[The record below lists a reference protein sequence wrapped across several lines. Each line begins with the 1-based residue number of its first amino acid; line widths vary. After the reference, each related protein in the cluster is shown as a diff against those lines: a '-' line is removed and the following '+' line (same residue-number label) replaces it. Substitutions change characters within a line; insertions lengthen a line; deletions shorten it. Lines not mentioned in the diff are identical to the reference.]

1 MDGLLSVAEFRCARV
16 PSPFPCSF
24 YAWAVFGAAGDS
36 PFFDPFYEVMH
47 MLQVSHL
54 TIRHARDLRPLLEDF
69 SFTLNPG
76 DRAVII
82 GEEGNGKST
91 LLKRIAD
98 PALVEGYVECSG
110 EVSTGG
116 ARVGYLPQELPA
128 VDRDLTVYEY
138 FSALPCFFELTPRE
152 IADMLRALRLPADF
166 CYGEQAVGTLSG
178 GEKVKL
184 QLCRLLME
192 GPQLL
197 LLDEPSNDLD
207 IETLQW
213 LERFLLDSPVPVLYV
228 SHDETL
234 IERTA
239 NVIVHL
245 ELLRRRTLARWTVAR
260 MSYGQYRDER
270 LRALTHQE
278 QVARKEEAEYRQRMD
293 KFLQIQSKV
302 DHAQETITRADP
314 AGGRLLKKK
323 MHAVKSLGRRIERDY
338 ENRTQIPDVEE
349 AILLRFPEDISLPEG
364 RVVLDWGPETLRQG
378 ERILARDVRLSV
390 RGPRKVVI
398 TGTNGAGKTTLLR
411 RLHQV
416 LEGQANLRVG
426 WMPQE
431 YGELLPAGQT
441 PVDFLTRTGS
451 KEEATRIR
459 TRLGS
464 LKYTPE
470 EMDHRIGELSGG
482 QKAKLLFLK
491 MVLDGCDVLLLDEP
505 TRNFSPLSGPE
516 IRGILRS
523 FGGAILSVSHDR
535 KYIEEVCDTVYCLSE
550 QGLSPVREGKTAR

>member
-1 MDGLLSVAEFRCARV
+1 
-16 PSPFPCSF
+16 
-24 YAWAVFGAAGDS
+24 
-36 PFFDPFYEVMH
+36 
-47 MLQVSHL
+47 MLQINHL

-76 DRAVII
+76 DRAAII

-91 LLKRIAD
+91 LIKLIAD
-98 PALVEGYVECSG
+98 PSLVEGYAEYTG
-110 EVSTGG
+110 EIATGG
-116 ARVGYLPQELPA
+116 ARLGYLPQELPA
-128 VDRDLTVYEY
+128 ADRDLTVYDY

-152 IADMLRALRLPADF
+152 VADTLRALRLPGDF
-166 CYGEQAVGTLSG
+166 CYGEQRVGTLSG

-192 GPQLL
+192 KPQLL

-207 IETLQW
+207 IETLEW
-213 LERFLLDSPVPVLYV
+213 LERFLLDSPVSVLYV

-234 IERTA
+234 IEHTA

-245 ELLRRRTLARWTVAR
+245 ELLRRRTVTRWTVAR
-260 MSYGQYRDER
+260 MSYQRYRDER
-270 LRALTHQE
+270 LRAFAHQE
-278 QVARKEEAEYRQRMD
+278 QMARKEEAEYRQRMD

-338 ENRTQIPDVEE
+338 EKRTQVPDVEE

-364 RVVLDWGPETLRQG
+364 RVVLDWGPETLRLG
-378 ERILARDVRLSV
+378 ARVLAEAVRLYV

-398 TGTNGAGKTTLLR
+398 TGTNGTGKTTLLR
-411 RLHQV
+411 QLHAV
-416 LEGQANLRVG
+416 LAAQSNLRVG

-431 YGELLPAGQT
+431 YAELLPGEQT
-441 PVDFLTRTGS
+441 PVDFLSRTGS
-451 KEEATRIR
+451 KEEATLIR

-470 EMDHRIGELSGG
+470 EMEHRISGLSGG

-491 MVLDGCDVLLLDEP
+491 MTLDGCDVLLLDEP

-516 IRGILRS
+516 LRAILCS
-523 FGGAILSVSHDR
+523 FGGAVISVSHDR
-535 KYIEEVCDTVYCLSE
+535 KYIDEVCDTVYRLTPH
-550 QGLSPVREGKTAR
+550 GLELVRG

>member
-1 MDGLLSVAEFRCARV
+1 MREESPLHIHAAMYGLFSARPEAALFR
-16 PSPFPCSF
+16 PLF
-24 YAWAVFGAAGDS
+24 
-36 PFFDPFYEVMH
+36 EVKR
-47 MLQVSHL
+47 MLQINHL

-69 SFTLNPG
+69 SFTLNAG
-76 DRAVII
+76 DRAAII

-91 LLKRIAD
+91 LIKLIAD
-98 PALVEGYVECSG
+98 PSLVEGYAEYSG
-110 EVSTGG
+110 EIATGG

-128 VDRDLTVYEY
+128 ADRDLTVYDY

-152 IADMLRALRLPADF
+152 VADTLRALRLPGDF
-166 CYGEQAVGTLSG
+166 CYGEQRVGTLSG

-192 GPQLL
+192 KPQLL

-207 IETLQW
+207 IETLEW

-245 ELLRRRTLARWTVAR
+245 ELLRRRTVARWTVAR
-260 MSYGQYRDER
+260 MSYQRYRDER
-270 LRALTHQE
+270 LRAFAHQE
-278 QVARKEEAEYRQRMD
+278 QMARKEEAEYRQRMD

-302 DHAQETITRADP
+302 DYAQETITRADP
-314 AGGRLLKKK
+314 PGGRLLKKK

-364 RVVLDWGPETLRQG
+364 RVALDWGPETLRLG
-378 ERILARDVRLSV
+378 ERVLAEDVRLYV

-398 TGTNGAGKTTLLR
+398 TGANGAGKTTLLR
-411 RLHQV
+411 QLHTALAAQ
-416 LEGQANLRVG
+416 GSLRVG

-431 YGELLPAGQT
+431 YAELLPADQT
-441 PVDFLTRTGS
+441 PVDFLSRTGS

-470 EMDHRIGELSGG
+470 EMEHRISGLSGG

-491 MVLDGCDVLLLDEP
+491 MTLDGCDVLLLDEP

-516 IRGILRS
+516 IREILRS
-523 FGGAILSVSHDR
+523 FGGAVISVSHDR
-535 KYIEEVCDTVYCLSE
+535 KYIDEVCDTVYRLTPR
-550 QGLSPVREGKTAR
+550 GLERIRG